1 MKISRTWQPTDTS
14 SGRACYGLA
23 LGLFLVVSLSALGYA
38 EGKRQHLPFFHEN
51 RAFILQAWETADMA
65 RNVVDAD
72 ARAWEFDPFAAW
84 NAEDAVRE
92 ARALFDSAT
101 TPGDLGLFHASLDS
115 LLDEMQR
122 AAQRLDD
129 LDFRFA
135 EHLRTGLEVTLAA
148 PHKLDIVRVEADVE
162 GKTAW
167 AHDLTGA
174 ERAALVE
181 GGILEVLR
189 QAVEPRQ
196 HNIEVRAWVRGQEQ
210 PSVTQVQ
217 FHPTAN
223 ELVRVHLQ
231 MNNAHEPAQQQRT
244 LVTKGS

>member
-1 MKISRTWQPTDTS
+1 MRTAVGVTRERISQARTL
-14 SGRACYGLA
+14 CGLLFGLLL
-23 LGLFLVVSLSALGYA
+23 LGGLSALSHA
-38 EGKRQHLPFFHEN
+38 DSKDQHLPFFHEN
-51 RAFILQAWETADMA
+51 RAFIL
-65 RNVVDAD
+65 
-72 ARAWEFDPFAAW
+72 RAWESSEMTRNEVKEDARGWDYDPFAAW

-101 TPGDLGLFHASLDS
+101 TPDDLGKFHASLDS

-122 AAQRLDD
+122 AAERLDD

-135 EHLRTGLEVTLAA
+135 EHVRTGLEVTLAA

-162 GKTAW
+162 GKMTLQ
-167 AHDLTGA
+167 HDLSGA

-189 QAVEPRQ
+189 QAVEPRP
-196 HNIEVRAWVRGQEQ
+196 HEIEVRAWVRGQEQ
-210 PSVTQVQ
+210 PSVTRLE
-217 FHPTAN
+217 FHPTPN

-231 MNNAHEPAQQQRT
+231 LKNSHEPAQQQRT